1 MDNLPNHALESG
13 GLAELAQA
21 RRRTRSGEEASV
33 VAACQGPST
42 EPTAGMPFQ
51 FRLRSML
58 LLVAAVSGLLA
69 IMQLI
74 GAVWSAILVWFLL
87 LVLAHVTANFW
98 GTHVAPSAGRRP
110 SDGGEPDGLIEHG
123 PSRSAPVIGAVR
135 LSESLRPGWPMF
147 VATATG
153 AVVGGTLGSVALFL
167 LNFDRAG
174 YAGVAVGS
182 ISAAIVGGF
191 LGFLTSSFVSIGL
204 RAWKEALS
212 GASPIGREKR

>member
-21 RRRTRSGEEASV
+21 RRRTRAGEEALV
-33 VAACQGPST
+33 VAPCQGPSA
-42 EPTAGMPFQ
+42 EPSAGIPFQ

-58 LLVAAVSGLLA
+58 MLVAALSGLLA

-110 SDGGEPDGLIEHG
+110 SDGEPDGLIATG
-123 PSRSAPVIGAVR
+123 PSHSASVIGAVR

-147 VATATG
+147 AITATG
-153 AVVGGTLGSVALFL
+153 AVVGGTLGSIALFL
-167 LNFDRAG
+167 LNFDQAG

-212 GASPIGREKR
+212 GAAPIGRDKR